1 MKHRTCTVLI
11 TSIAVGLLAVG
22 APHASA
28 AEGRVLVFT
37 TELSK
42 ATVYEN
48 PTGCTVFPPA
58 AHIVVNQTNTPIK
71 IYGGPSCI
79 GPSITAEPGWGGH
92 ISPVPGTN
100 SFLA

>member
-1 MKHRTCTVLI
+1 MKHPAYAVLL
-11 TSIAVGLLAVG
+11 TSITAGLLVVS

-28 AEGRVLVFT
+28 TEGRVLVFT
-37 TELSK
+37 TEISK

-71 IYGGPSCI
+71 IYAGPSCI
-79 GPSITAEPGWGGH
+79 GPSIPVESGWGGH